1 MSLLLLPVIS
11 VIIWIIILYKWTSSY
26 LRKWENLYIYFRFL
40 FSLIV
45 IFLLY
50 IWWMWLIIWSHTKF
64 LDITD
69 NIILVSNLILV
80 WLPILWS
87 SIWIWL
93 LWKYLFNFIL
103 YVISYTNKLNK
114 GLRYL
119 KIFLFIILTLILLFI
134 INSTIIY
141 ALIIYFKMVNL
152 WWEIITNIYVINS
165 LLIWSSWFWLSIWLT
180 LLISWFFIYYKKL
193 LSKENNTNGKK
204 LLYTILCFVLLIIFS
219 WIINLWSLFS
229 LIVTFQLIDYNIALN
244 NLNIWLLLWGVSIIT
259 WIIQWYSFLNY
270 QKGKNKIYVP
280 ILIFIISNI
289 FLVLS
294 LVYAFNIIS
303 NI

>member
-103 YVISYTNKLNK
+103 YVISYTTKLNK

-165 LLIWSSWFWLSIWLT
+165 LLIWLSWFWLSIWLT

-244 NLNIWLLLWGVSIIT
+244 NLNIGLLLWGVSMIT

-294 LVYAFNIIS
+294 LVYTFNIIS

>member
-1 MSLLLLPVIS
+1 MSWLLLQIIS
-11 VIIWIIILYKWTSSY
+11 LIIWIIILYKWTSSY
-26 LRKWENLYIYFRFL
+26 LIKWENWYIYFRFL

-45 IFLLY
+45 IFLLQFIL
-50 IWWMWLIIWSHTKF
+50 IWFLVLYQTNNLINPESVIILSNILIIT
-64 LDITD
+64 
-69 NIILVSNLILV
+69 
-80 WLPILWS
+80 LPILWS

-93 LWKYLFNFIL
+93 LWKYLFEFIL

-119 KIFLFIILTLILLFI
+119 KMFLFIILTLILLFI
-134 INSTIIY
+134 IHSAIIY

-152 WWEIITNIYVINS
+152 WSEIITNIYVTNS
-165 LLIWSSWFWLSIWLT
+165 LLIWLSWFWVSIWLT

-193 LSKENNTNGKK
+193 LNKENNTNGKK
-204 LLYTILCFVLLIIFS
+204 LLYTILCFVLLIVFS

-229 LIVTFQLIDYNIALN
+229 LIVTFQLINHNLALN
-244 NLNIWLLLWGVSIIT
+244 NLNIWLLLWGVSMIT
-259 WIIQWYSFLNY
+259 WIMQWYSFLNY
-270 QKGKNKIYVP
+270 QKGKDKIYLP

-294 LVYAFNIIS
+294 LIYAFNIIS
-303 NI
+303 SI

>member
-165 LLIWSSWFWLSIWLT
+165 LLIWLSWFWLSIWLT

-244 NLNIWLLLWGVSIIT
+244 NLNIGLLLWGVSMIT

-294 LVYAFNIIS
+294 LVYTFNIIS